1 MARSIP
7 RDLEVSTATTQL
19 AVLAELRTDGLRKSR
34 TLQFLVLELICL
46 LDLIRFWGPEVVKLA
61 Y

>member
-7 RDLEVSTATTQL
+7 RDLEVSTANTQL
-19 AVLAELRTDGLRKSR
+19 AFLAELRTDGLRKSR